1 MAGDLSS
8 ETMHMRTTGEQ
19 HFKVKKGNYCQAR
32 TPNLKMHYRNEG
44 KRQIFFFR
52 HTEAEIIDDQHFH
65 AIRNVKENLKEEGKR
80 DGKIKLHKA
89 QGALEMV
96 RTWANIQDFV
106 II

>member
-19 HFKVKKGNYCQAR
+19 HFKVKKGKYCQAR
-32 TPNLKMHYRNEG
+32 TPDQKMHYKNEG

-65 AIRNVKENLKEEGKR
+65 AIRKVKENLQEEGKR
-80 DGKIKLHKA
+80 DGKIKLHKG
-89 QGALEMV
+89 QGALKVV